1 MSKKFRFILLSAV
14 ILVLMIMNPYK
25 IIVVR
30 GNSMYPTLKNGSIL
44 IGKKSDHFNRGD
56 IVVARNDAEEIII
69 KRIKYISGDYY
80 YYSYDRNTGEA
91 RLEEDSSYPRINYIM
106 NVEHATLLQM
116 KVPINQY
123 YILGDNREISDDS
136 RRFGTI
142 TKESIIYKIVK

>member
-14 ILVLMIMNPYK
+14 ILVLMIINPYK

-44 IGKKSDHFNRGD
+44 LGKKSDHFNRGD
-56 IVVARNDAEEIII
+56 IVVAKNDAEEIII

-106 NVEHATLLQM
+106 NIEHATLLQM
-116 KVPINQY
+116 KVPKNQY
-123 YILGDNREISDDS
+123 YILGDNREVSDDS

>member
-44 IGKKSDHFNRGD
+44 LGKKSDHFNRGD
-56 IVVARNDAEEIII
+56 IVVAKNDAEEIII
-69 KRIKYISGDYY
+69 KRIKYISDDYY

-106 NVEHATLLQM
+106 NIEHATLLQM
-116 KVPINQY
+116 KVPKNQY

>member
-56 IVVARNDAEEIII
+56 IVVAKNDAEEIII
-69 KRIKYISGDYY
+69 KRIKYISDDYY

-106 NVEHATLLQM
+106 NIEHATLLQM
-116 KVPINQY
+116 KVPKNQY
-123 YILGDNREISDDS
+123 YILGDNREVSDDS